1 MRVST
6 ADSTPSC
13 RNPASASSRHYGA
26 AALKQLATIWR
37 VWRPQR
43 AGAADADGVASH
55 PSPST
60 CASQLDDE
68 RMHEN
73 HLASG
78 GWKTKSSGRR
88 QRAPRRSVDA
98 CARIWPVKSHISFN
112 ICDRGPV
119 ARNIWFDICDGSRSI
134 RSASSRRGRQVEV
147 SSSRASRRRCA
158 ACAVVSAIG
167 MAVSAI
173 GMAARVNAPQVGAG
187 EMGCRACACA
197 AAAASSEGWS
207 SRRRGLCMVAFAW
220 TGPRA
225 PDCART
231 LARMCGARL
240 NSLQTFIPQ
249 GTKTSWARS
258 RRVLGR
264 DKIITIYSIK

>member
-6 ADSTPSC
+6 ADPTPSC

-43 AGAADADGVASH
+43 AGAAADGVASH
-55 PSPST
+55 PSPSK

-78 GWKTKSSGRR
+78 GWKTKSSGQS

-119 ARNIWFDICDGSRSI
+119 TRNIWFDICDGSSST
-134 RSASSRRGRQVEV
+134 RSASSTRGRQVEV
-147 SSSRASRRRCA
+147 SSSRAPRCRCA
-158 ACAVVSAIG
+158 MCVI
-167 MAVSAI
+167 VSAI
-173 GMAARVNAPQVGAG
+173 GMAARVKDAPQVLAG
-187 EMGCRACACA
+187 EMGCGACACA
-197 AAAASSEGWS
+197 AAAVPSEGWCIFALWPKS
-207 SRRRGLCMVAFAW
+207 SR
-220 TGPRA
+220 A
-225 PDCART
+225 P
-231 LARMCGARL
+231 L
-240 NSLQTFIPQ
+240 S
-249 GTKTSWARS
+249 
-258 RRVLGR
+258 
-264 DKIITIYSIK
+264 II

>member
-37 VWRPQR
+37 VWRPRR

-119 ARNIWFDICDGSRSI
+119 TRNIWFDICDGSRSI

-167 MAVSAI
+167 MAACAFVSAI
-173 GMAARVNAPQVGAG
+173 GMAARVNAPQAGARAG
-187 EMGCRACACA
+187 DKGCRACAA
-197 AAAASSEGWS
+197 FSEGWS
-207 SRRRGLCMVAFAW
+207 SRRRGLCMAAVAW
-220 TGPRA
+220 TGP
-225 PDCART
+225 
-231 LARMCGARL
+231 
-240 NSLQTFIPQ
+240 
-249 GTKTSWARS
+249 KTSSLSALQLELKIARDGGL
-258 RRVLGR
+258 RTAL
-264 DKIITIYSIK
+264 KCQI